1 MNFHPDALVQLAGMA
16 VDDRLR
22 DADRRRQQRILRRAF
37 RRPPTDPRYG
47 FVPADEPSRRSRV
60 ASEPLQLDDVVCVID
75 EGHLSATT

>member
-22 DADRRRQQRILRRAF
+22 DADRRRQQRILRRALH
-37 RRPPTDPRYG
+37 RPPTDPRHR
-47 FVPADEPSRRSRV
+47 FLAADEPSRPTQL
-60 ASEPLQLDDVVCVID
+60 ALEPVHLDDVVCAID